1 MHIDIQHEHLP
12 VNHWQLPLHIFSRE
26 TDRHSLGCEFHWHEL
41 LELYY
46 VKEGALTLLING
58 ETYCLFAG
66 DIAIVNSCHPH
77 KSIHFSDHTVHYCLQ
92 IDLSALIQQ
101 EESSCNPYI
110 LNLLEHRVLLTT
122 FIQNDSTLVQLITSM
137 IHEYTTRTEGY
148 ELALKGHLYYLF
160 SLLYRKHAIANT
172 PGLNLY
178 SEGKDVH
185 HVGHVLTYIATH
197 YDTKLTLRDLATAN
211 DISVSHLCRIF
222 KKRTGIT
229 IINYINQLRCDRAR
243 HLLSSGYSV
252 TEAAMAVG
260 FSDSNYFSRVF
271 KKTFGI
277 SPSSG

>member
-1 MHIDIQHEHLP
+1 MVHR
-12 VNHWQLPLHIFSRE
+12 NNNSY
-26 TDRHSLGCEFHWHEL
+26 EL

-66 DIAIVNSCHPH
+66 DIAIVNSCHPQ

-92 IDLSALIQQ
+92 IDLSA
-101 EESSCNPYI
+101 
-110 LNLLEHRVLLTT
+110 
-122 FIQNDSTLVQLITSM
+122 
-137 IHEYTTRTEGY
+137 
-148 ELALKGHLYYLF
+148 
-160 SLLYRKHAIANT
+160 
-172 PGLNLY
+172 LNLY

-197 YDTKLTLRDLATAN
+197 YDTKLTLRDLATTN
-211 DISVSHLCRIF
+211 DISISHLCRIF
-222 KKRTGIT
+222 KKRAATT

-271 KKTFGI
+271 KKTFVI